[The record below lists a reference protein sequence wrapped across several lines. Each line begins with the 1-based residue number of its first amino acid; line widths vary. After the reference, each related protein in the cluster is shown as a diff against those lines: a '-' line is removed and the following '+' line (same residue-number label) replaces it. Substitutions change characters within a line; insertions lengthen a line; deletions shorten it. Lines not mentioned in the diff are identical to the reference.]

1 MIQFGKPSGPMLRH
15 KQDFLTNNRAL
26 AARADELA
34 ALYASQPP
42 RTKCMNCDGDL
53 GPPEF
58 TKRTIGYAVCDRC
71 GQLNGVHQDTDAF
84 CQAVYADQGGKQYAQ
99 AYGAPDRDA
108 FQQRMH
114 DIYVPKA
121 EFLFGA
127 LKAEGIAP
135 EGESYADLGAGS
147 GYFVGALMASGAQ
160 SVTGYEV
167 SEAQVALADKML
179 GAGHMS
185 RHGLNET
192 GSAAAE
198 IGSGVVSMIGVLE
211 HLQQPR
217 AVLAALAGN
226 KTVHTVYLSLPL
238 FSPAV
243 YFELIFPDIFPRHLS
258 GGHTHLYTDH
268 SIDWMCREYG
278 FKRSSEWWFGADAAD
293 LFRSIRIKL
302 ENSDDTAGAAGRWTE
317 WMEPMIDG
325 LQRVIDERQL
335 ASEVHLVLR
344 KRGNKNEG
352 KQ

>member
-15 KQDFLTNNRAL
+15 KQDFLANNGAL

-34 ALYASQPP
+34 ALYAAQPP

-58 TKRTIGYAVCDRC
+58 TKRTIGYAVCERC

-84 CQAVYADQGGKQYAQ
+84 CQAVYADEGGKQYAQ
-99 AYGAPDRDA
+99 SYDAPDQDA
-108 FQQRMH
+108 FQARMR

-127 LKAEGIAP
+127 LKAEGIEP
-135 EGESYADLGAGS
+135 TREIYADLGAGS
-147 GYFVGALMASGAQ
+147 GYFVGALMAGGAR
-160 SVTGYEV
+160 SVIGYEV
-167 SEAQVALADKML
+167 SEAPVALADKML

-192 GSAAAE
+192 GSVAAE
-198 IGSGVVSMIGVLE
+198 IEAGIVSMIGVLE

-226 KTVHTVYLSLPL
+226 KAVHTVYLSLPL

-258 GGHTHLYTDH
+258 GGHTHLYTDS
-268 SIDWMCREYG
+268 SIDWMCREYR
-278 FKRSSEWWFGADAAD
+278 FERASEWWFGADAAD
-293 LFRSIRIKL
+293 LFRSVQVQL
-302 ENSDDTAGAAGRWTE
+302 ENSAETADAAGRWSD
-317 WMEPMIDG
+317 WMLPMIDG
-325 LQRVIDERQL
+325 IQRTMDEQKM

-344 KRGNKNEG
+344 KRAAGSD
-352 KQ
+352 